1 MRILHTYC
9 LNYNIGDYYL
19 GIGVKN
25 LLRKYLD
32 VDYIGDTNI
41 QGQEFNEYYIE
52 QVVNKRYDLLVIGG
66 GGIIHGAH
74 WPNGWF
80 WLIDIDLII
89 KIKIP
94 FIVYGVGY
102 NYWIEEKGIP
112 DRGIKH
118 LKETIK
124 NAAYFSVR
132 NDGSAKRILEQ
143 TKIDA
148 PAIPDPGFHVNLNE
162 RTARPID
169 KPYIVIQLA
178 NDKPESRFLSLDNRK
193 VFIDHIR
200 EVVTKLTKDYHVL
213 FAPHVY
219 DDIWLSEQI
228 ASGIDNTSVW
238 NFGEYSFDK
247 SELTLSFYEHAEFAI
262 AMRGHGQIIPIAY
275 NVPVIALE
283 NHPKHRGLMEE
294 LNLLDYN
301 VVINDINFKQN
312 LLTVIQKLKFNK
324 EQLVS
329 QYESINQTLDLCTKT
344 AFEIIKTK
352 LYHRTYDN
360 SNH

>member
-25 LLRKYLD
+25 LLRKYFD

-41 QGQEFNEYYIE
+41 QGREFNEYFIE

-80 WLIDIDLII
+80 WLIDIDLIK
-89 KIKIP
+89 KINIP
-94 FIVYGVGY
+94 FIIYGVGY
-102 NYWIEEKGIP
+102 NYWVEEVGIP
-112 DRGIKH
+112 ERGITH
-118 LKETIK
+118 LNETIR
-124 NAAYFSVR
+124 NSAYFSVR

-143 TKIDA
+143 TKIDV
-148 PAIPDPGFHVNLNE
+148 PSIPDPGFHVNLNAP
-162 RTARPID
+162 TPRPI
-169 KPYIVIQLA
+169 KNPYIIIQLA
-178 NDKPESRFLSLDNRK
+178 NDKPESRFLTLEKRK
-193 VFIDHIR
+193 VFIDHMR
-200 EVVTKLTKDYHVL
+200 DVVIDLAKDYHVL

-228 ASGIDNTSVW
+228 ASGIHNTSIW

-247 SELTLSFYEHAEFAI
+247 SELTLGFYEHAEFVV
-262 AMRGHGQIIPIAY
+262 AMRGHGQIIPISY

-294 LNLLDYN
+294 LNLLEYN
-301 VVINDINFKQN
+301 VAINESEFKQN
-312 LLTVIQKLKFNK
+312 LLMVIEKLKLNK
-324 EQLVS
+324 DKLFTLYQ
-329 QYESINQTLDLCTKT
+329 SINKTLASDTKA
-344 AFEIIKTK
+344 AFSIIKSK
-352 LYHRTYDN
+352 LNGN
-360 SNH
+360 S